1 MQTSLFGEQGL
12 FIVFLYLGSLL
23 VIGWL
28 ANRSRSDNSIN
39 DFYLAGG
46 SLGFVALF
54 FTMYATQYS
63 GNTLL
68 ALPGK
73 AYRTG
78 LDALGVMFAVMAV
91 AAVYATFAPQLNK
104 LAKAHKFIT
113 VGDFINWRYQSKQL
127 RMIVNIVLILTLV
140 SYALGNFKAVGLLLE
155 SASGGTISFATAI
168 ICLAFIMA
176 IYESMGGMRA
186 VVWTD
191 IIQGLM
197 LMVGALFIFGCVWSI
212 SETSSV
218 THFAGFTQSLNTFVS
233 EQLQLGSFI
242 SLTVLIGVGAA
253 VYPQAIQRIYAAK
266 NETTMR
272 RSYKLLLI
280 MPLLTTFPMIL
291 VGMSVSEWLPDLDK
305 QQSEQV
311 VIFAIERVVE
321 VYPVMS
327 WLLILCIAAALAAI
341 MSTIDSALLSL
352 SSTVTKDFMGDY
364 LKQLEPPK
372 VLYITRGL
380 SWALMAIMATL
391 AIVLPQ
397 TIWALMVFKFELL
410 IQLSPAIILGVR
422 LKNLSTKAVVAGLIA
437 GIAVAVMIK
446 LTIATIAGI
455 HAGVLGL
462 IANLVIIMAIQ
473 LNLNKTK

>member
-1 MQTSLFGEQGL
+1 M
-12 FIVFLYLGSLL
+12 
-23 VIGWL
+23 
-28 ANRSRSDNSIN
+28 
-39 DFYLAGG
+39 
-46 SLGFVALF
+46 
-54 FTMYATQYS
+54 
-63 GNTLL
+63 
-68 ALPGK
+68 
-73 AYRTG
+73 
-78 LDALGVMFAVMAV
+78 
-91 AAVYATFAPQLNK
+91 
-104 LAKAHKFIT
+104 
-113 VGDFINWRYQSKQL
+113 GDFIHWRYQSKQL
-127 RMIVNIVLILTLV
+127 RMLVNIVLILTLV

-212 SETSSV
+212 SETSSA
-218 THFAGFTQSLNTFVS
+218 THFQGFTQSLNTFVS
-233 EQLQLGSFI
+233 EQLNLSSFI

-321 VYPVMS
+321 VYPAMS
-327 WLLILCIAAALAAI
+327 WLLIVCIAAALAAI

-372 VLYITRGL
+372 VLNITRSL
-380 SWALMAIMATL
+380 SWTLMAIMATL

-410 IQLSPAIILGVR
+410 IQLAPAIILGVR
-422 LKNLSTKAVVAGLIA
+422 LKNLTTKAVIAGLMA
-437 GIAVAVMIK
+437 GIAAAVMIK
-446 LTIATIAGI
+446 LTVATIAGI

-462 IANLVIIMAIQ
+462 IANVVVIAAIQ
-473 LNLNKTK
+473 LSLNKTQ